1 MYWQEFAIWD
11 QRANTFRS
19 VNQLTAGERTEF
31 EVSIRSNYHGHPINR
46 LWYENMR
53 PLLNPDFVR
62 YVYIDNL
69 SSK

>member
-1 MYWQEFAIWD
+1 MRVLAGVAIWD

-62 YVYIDNL
+62 YIDNL